1 MKKFLIAAGAAALA
15 FTATQAVAAPVAAS
29 TPATANAKIYRPL
42 ILTSS
47 RNLDFGTIVMGT
59 VAAGGENVTLTAAGG
74 FTCGAGNLTCSGTP
88 TTAQY
93 NVQGSNNAVVR
104 ILVGASTLSNGSGGT
119 VAFAP
124 LAPAPATVTLTNSG
138 APGNNFNVGGQ
149 ITILPTTAEGVYSGN
164 MDVTVDY

>member
-42 ILTSS
+42 ILTSR

-88 TTAQY
+88 TP
-93 NVQGSNNAVVR
+93 VPSNSAD
-104 ILVGASTLSNGSGGT
+104 SK
-119 VAFAP
+119 
-124 LAPAPATVTLTNSG
+124 
-138 APGNNFNVGGQ
+138 
-149 ITILPTTAEGVYSGN
+149 
-164 MDVTVDY
+164 